1 VLVAGP
7 PEQGAGRLDDPLIAP
22 RHVANGRTSLLV
34 TGALIAVS
42 VKLAIMRAFRSS
54 SEVLKM
60 DAQLKV
66 LMVAA
71 EAVPFSKVGGLAEF
85 AGALPKALRQLGVDV
100 RLMIPRYTDGVRL
113 GAPPLRRIGKSLP
126 IPAGSREESAHLF
139 GAEVDGVPVYLIYND
154 QHFGN
159 RERVYGF
166 NDDPQR
172 FMFFSRAVI
181 STLRVLDWVPDVVHA
196 NDWHTAPIPTWLD
209 VFGGRQTPYRDIA
222 SLYTV
227 HNFAYQ
233 GVVGR
238 LLLSYGRMMDVPHL
252 SVEPPGMINWTAQ
265 GIAHADVVNTVS
277 PTYAREVLSATSGD
291 AAGLGP
297 LLATKR
303 DQFFG
308 ILSGIDTDSWNP
320 ETDGTLAQTFDV
332 ESLAMRAVNKTS
344 LQRELH
350 LNAAV
355 DLPLLGLVTRLV
367 PTKGLE
373 LLAESLGE
381 LLVSQNCQFV
391 LLGTGDPELAA
402 LYQGLQSRYPRS
414 VRAILRF
421 DDRLAR
427 RIFAGVDLYVMP
439 SRHESVS
446 VALMSAMHYGAVPLV
461 RAVGGL
467 VDTVVDVSSQPDRG
481 TGFSFGDYTRTAL
494 TDALRRALALFSD
507 KAQWRA
513 IQRRGMSR
521 DFSWESS
528 ARAYVELYQRAQ
540 RVRK

>member
-1 VLVAGP
+1 
-7 PEQGAGRLDDPLIAP
+7 
-22 RHVANGRTSLLV
+22 
-34 TGALIAVS
+34 
-42 VKLAIMRAFRSS
+42 
-54 SEVLKM
+54 M
-60 DAQLKV
+60 DGQLKV

-71 EAVPFSKVGGLAEF
+71 EAVPFAKVGGLAEF

-100 RLMIPRYTDGVRL
+100 RLMIPRYSDGVRT
-113 GAPPLRRIGKSLP
+113 GVPQLRRVGKTLP
-126 IPAGSREESAHLF
+126 IPAGSGEEPAHLF
-139 GAEVDGVPVYLIYND
+139 WAEVDGVPVYLIYND

-159 RERVYGF
+159 RARVYGF

-181 STLRVLDWVPDVVHA
+181 SAMRTLDWVPDVVHA

-209 VFGGRQTPYRDIA
+209 VYGGQDNLFRDIA

-233 GVVGR
+233 GIAGR
-238 LLLSYGRMMDVPHL
+238 LLLNYGRMMAVPHL
-252 SVEPPGMINWTAQ
+252 SVEPPGKINWTAQ

-277 PTYAREVLSATSGD
+277 PSYAREVLSGTSGD
-291 AAGLGP
+291 VGALEP
-297 LLATKR
+297 LLARKR
-303 DQFFG
+303 DRFFG
-308 ILSGIDTDSWNP
+308 ILSGIDTASWDP
-320 ETDGTLAQTFDV
+320 ETDDALTQTFGA
-332 ESLAMRAVNKTS
+332 ESLAMRAVNKTA

-350 LNAAV
+350 LPADG
-355 DLPLLGLVTRLV
+355 DLPLLGLVSRLV
-367 PTKGLE
+367 PAKGLE
-373 LLAESLGE
+373 LLAESLE
-381 LLVSQNCQFV
+381 DLLASLDCQFV

-402 LYQGLQSRYPRS
+402 MYHALQSRYARS
-414 VRAILRF
+414 VRAVVRF

-446 VALMSAMHYGAVPLV
+446 VALMSAMHYGAVPVV

-467 VDTVVDVSSQPDRG
+467 VDAVTDVTGQPDRG
-481 TGFSFGDYTRTAL
+481 TGFSFVDFTKSAL
-494 TDALRRALALFSD
+494 LGALRRALALFSD
-507 KAQWRA
+507 KRKWHE

-528 ARAYVELYQRAQ
+528 ARAYVDLYHRAQ

>member
-1 VLVAGP
+1 
-7 PEQGAGRLDDPLIAP
+7 
-22 RHVANGRTSLLV
+22 
-34 TGALIAVS
+34 
-42 VKLAIMRAFRSS
+42 
-54 SEVLKM
+54 M
-60 DAQLKV
+60 DGQLKV
-66 LMVAA
+66 LLVAA
-71 EAVPFSKVGGLAEF
+71 EAVPFAKVGGLAEF
-85 AGALPKALRQLGVDV
+85 AGTLPKALRQLGVDV
-100 RLMIPRYTDGVRL
+100 RLMIPRYSDGVRVGVPKL
-113 GAPPLRRIGKSLP
+113 LRVGKTLP
-126 IPAGSREESAHLF
+126 IPAGSREEPAHLF
-139 GAEVDGVPVYLIYND
+139 RAEVDGVPVYLIYND

-181 STLRVLDWVPDVVHA
+181 SAMRALDWVPDVVHA

-209 VFGGRQTPYRDIA
+209 VYGGQDSLYRDIA

-227 HNFAYQ
+227 HDFAYQ
-233 GVVGR
+233 GIVGR

-252 SVEPPGMINWTAQ
+252 SVEPPGKINWTAQ

-277 PTYAREVLSATSGD
+277 PSYAREVLSATSGD
-291 AAGLGP
+291 VGGLGP
-297 LLATKR
+297 LLETKR
-303 DQFFG
+303 DRFFG
-308 ILSGIDTDSWNP
+308 ILSGIDTVSWDP
-320 ETDGTLAQTFDV
+320 ETDDALAQTFDV
-332 ESLAMRAVNKTS
+332 ESLAMRAVNKTA
-344 LQRELH
+344 LQRELQ
-350 LNAAV
+350 LPADV

-367 PTKGLE
+367 PAKGLE
-373 LLAESLGE
+373 LLAETLAD
-381 LLVSQNCQFV
+381 LLCSRDCQFV

-402 LYQGLQSRYPRS
+402 AYHALQSRYPRS
-414 VRAILRF
+414 VRVAVRF

-461 RAVGGL
+461 RAVGGF

-481 TGFSFGDYTRTAL
+481 TGFSFVDFTKTAL
-494 TDALRRALALFSD
+494 LEALSRALALFSD
-507 KAQWRA
+507 KRQWQE

-521 DFSWESS
+521 DFSWES
-528 ARAYVELYQRAQ
+528 AGRAYVDLYQRAQ

>member
-1 VLVAGP
+1 
-7 PEQGAGRLDDPLIAP
+7 
-22 RHVANGRTSLLV
+22 
-34 TGALIAVS
+34 
-42 VKLAIMRAFRSS
+42 MRAFTSS
-54 SEVLKM
+54 SEVLNM
-60 DAQLKV
+60 DGQMKV

-71 EAVPFSKVGGLAEF
+71 EAVPFTKVGGLAEF

-100 RLMIPRYTDGVRL
+100 RLMIPRYSDGVRIGVPKL
-113 GAPPLRRIGKSLP
+113 LRVGKTLP
-126 IPAGSREESAHLF
+126 VPAGSREEPAHLF
-139 GAEVDGVPVYLIYND
+139 RADVDGVPVYLIYND

-181 STLRVLDWVPDVVHA
+181 SAMRALDWVPDVVHA

-209 VFGGRQTPYRDIA
+209 VYGGQDRVYRDIA

-233 GVVGR
+233 GTAGR
-238 LLLSYGRMMDVPHL
+238 LLLNYGRMMGVPHL
-252 SVEPPGMINWTAQ
+252 SVEPPGKINWTAQ
-265 GIAHADVVNTVS
+265 GIAHADVINTVS
-277 PTYAREVLSATSGD
+277 PTYAREVLNATSGD
-291 AAGLGP
+291 VAELGP
-297 LLATKR
+297 LLETKR
-303 DQFFG
+303 DRFFG
-308 ILSGIDTDSWNP
+308 ILSGIDTESWNP
-320 ETDGTLAQTFDV
+320 ETDGALAQTFDA
-332 ESLAMRAVNKTS
+332 ESLVMRAVNKTS

-350 LNAAV
+350 LPAVV
-355 DLPLLGLVTRLV
+355 DLPLLGLVTRLD

-373 LLAESLGE
+373 LLVEALGD
-381 LLVSQNCQFV
+381 LLVSQECQFV
-391 LLGTGDPELAA
+391 LLGTGDRELAA
-402 LYQGLQSRYPRS
+402 AYHALQSRYPRS
-414 VRAILRF
+414 VRVIERF

-439 SRHESVS
+439 SQHESVS
-446 VALMSAMHYGAVPLV
+446 IALMSAMHYGAVPLV

-467 VDTVVDVSSQPDRG
+467 VDTVVDVSRQPDRG
-481 TGFSFGDYTRTAL
+481 NGFSFVEFTKSAL
-494 TDALRRALALFSD
+494 LDALRRALALVSD
-507 KAQWRA
+507 KKRWHE

-528 ARAYVELYQRAQ
+528 ARAYVDLYQHAQ